1 VLKFVP
7 YVLKS
12 LWRNRTRTALTVSGA
27 AVALFV
33 FTFVGAVQEGLAGL
47 TRGAEAERTLVVFQ
61 ANRFC
66 PSTSKLPQDYDR
78 KIARTDGVADVV
90 PIKVFT
96 NNCRASLDVV
106 VFNGIPA
113 PKLKAARDLKLASGR
128 WSEFEARQDAALV
141 GQALARRRGLSA
153 GQKFSVG
160 ELTVTVAGVFAS
172 AQPAEDNFAYC
183 HLDFLQRTRGLD
195 SVGTVTQFE
204 VRLKDGA
211 DPREVCR
218 AIDAANRTDRV
229 ATDTRPKGSSRR
241 GRSAT
246 WRS

>member
-1 VLKFVP
+1 PGGRRRPPAAAPGEGPAARAGAAPLRPGAGPEEGLTVWKFAP

-47 TRGAEAERTLVVFQ
+47 TKGAEAERTLVVFQ

-78 KIARTDGVADVV
+78 KIARLVGVADVV

-106 VFNGIPA
+106 VFNGLPA
-113 PKLKAARDLKLASGR
+113 GKLKTARDLRLVSG
-128 WSEFEARQDAALV
+128 
-141 GQALARRRGLSA
+141 
-153 GQKFSVG
+153 
-160 ELTVTVAGVFAS
+160 
-172 AQPAEDNFAYC
+172 
-183 HLDFLQRTRGLD
+183 
-195 SVGTVTQFE
+195 
-204 VRLKDGA
+204 
-211 DPREVCR
+211 
-218 AIDAANRTDRV
+218 
-229 ATDTRPKGSSRR
+229 
-241 GRSAT
+241 
-246 WRS
+246 